1 MTTWVAVF
9 SAPFLLSMARALSAR
24 ATDVPQLYPVLAV
37 ASLGVVVILVAG
49 LAQLRVRHIWVTI
62 MWLSAWS
69 VWLVAR
75 AGFLMPPLPPA
86 SQITAL
92 LAAALNMA
100 SVAYLVRPSLRAQAR
115 QYRSDMER
123 LAAVRFA
130 ERAVKRSMK

>member
-1 MTTWVAVF
+1 M
-9 SAPFLLSMARALSAR
+9 
-24 ATDVPQLYPVLAV
+24 PQLYPVLAV

-49 LAQLRVRHIWVTI
+49 LAQLRVRHIWATI

-115 QYRSDMER
+115 QYRSDMDR